1 MKKEAKVCRSKP
13 CSKAAMLVLVVMAL
27 AVIMLLAGCQIKLP
41 GVGSGN
47 ETAGEEITG
56 EAISDETGEVDE
68 GLDNVSEAIDE
79 LPEEETGVEVETSE
93 ETSEETATEITEELE
108 TTEDT
113 VPTKTVVEG
122 DLVSFPNLAAKDPE
136 GDPLAYIFSSPLDED
151 GEWQTK
157 VGDAGTYF
165 ANITVSDGINE
176 VTQQVK
182 IVVKNAN
189 RQPVIQLASSAIAVK
204 EGETVKIL
212 PTATDPDGDKVTV
225 TYSGW
230 MTASSYKTTYN
241 DAGEHKVTITA
252 SDGAAEST
260 AEVTV
265 TVANVNRAPVVT
277 QIQDLM
283 LDEGDK
289 VTLLPVAQDSDG
301 DKLSFVFSEPF
312 DERGVWQTKAGDAG
326 KYRVNV
332 TVSDGEL
339 ADSMTFF
346 IVVQPANQPP
356 VITGLAELTVDEGQ
370 KITLDFTVTDAEN
383 DTITTAITGWMTA
396 ISYQTTYDDAGAHEV
411 TVSAND
417 GTSATTK
424 TIKITVN
431 DKNRPPVFNP
441 GSFN

>member
-1 MKKEAKVCRSKP
+1 MKQEAK
-13 CSKAAMLVLVVMAL
+13 LVLIVMAL

-41 GVGSGN
+41 GVDSGN

-56 EAISDETGEVDE
+56 EAISEETTTEIDE
-68 GLDNVSEAIDE
+68 GLENISDVAEE
-79 LPEEETGVEVETSE
+79 LPEDETGVEVETSE
-93 ETSEETATEITEELE
+93 ETVEELTNATEETEPVEVAA
-108 TTEDT
+108 EDT
-113 VPTKTVVEG
+113 IPTKTVVEG

-136 GDPLAYIFSSPLDED
+136 GDPLAYIFSSPLDEN

-176 VTQQVK
+176 VTQQIK
-182 IVVKNAN
+182 LVVKNAN

-204 EGETVKIL
+204 EGETVKLL
-212 PTATDPDGDKVTV
+212 PTVTDPDGDKVSV

-230 MTASSYKTTYN
+230 MTADSYKTTYN
-241 DAGEHKVTITA
+241 DAGAHKVTITA
-252 SDGAAEST
+252 SDGYAEET

-283 LDEGDK
+283 IDEGDK
-289 VTLLPVAQDSDG
+289 ITLLPVAQDPDG

-312 DERGVWQTKAGDAG
+312 DARGVWQTGAGDAG

-332 TVSDGEL
+332 TVGDGEL
-339 ADSMTFF
+339 SDSMTFF

-356 VITGLAELTVDEGQ
+356 VITGLADMTVDEGQ
-370 KITLDFTVTDAEN
+370 KIILDFTVTDAEN
-383 DTITTAITGWMTA
+383 DTITTAITGWMTTA
-396 ISYQTTYDDAGAHEV
+396 AYQTTYDDSGAHEV

-431 DKNRPPVFNP
+431 DKNRPPVFDP
-441 GSFN
+441 GSFD